1 MNTIVLYIN
10 EQPNSK
16 LINDVESVSGWFIDW
31 QGEHVKLSADTEKR
45 LNELYKF
52 WINLYK

>member
-10 EQPNSK
+10 EQPNRK

-31 QGEHVKLSADTEKR
+31 QGEYVKLSADTEKD
-45 LNELYKF
+45 
-52 WINLYK
+52 